1 MATAKTGAQLFA
13 IFSLSPSLSFVGGMS
28 YIGFTSDTWWP
39 VDGDQYQPHAHMV
52 GNRLLSAKV
61 NYLVHLHWCA
71 GGEYIHTYAQTVG
84 CRMHIFTIIE
94 RVRFKVK
101 WACRVSGRY
110 SVGQG
115 WRADGFQA
123 RVCASRCLPRMEL
136 HLRGGHAQSYQPSG
150 RIPFAGVLKNLI
162 DEV

>member
-101 WACRVSGRY
+101 WACVT
-110 SVGQG
+110 V
-115 WRADGFQA
+115 WDKDGA
-123 RVCASRCLPRMEL
+123 RMASRLVCVLP
-136 HLRGGHAQSYQPSG
+136 GACPGWSYTFEVGTRNPTSPPVG
-150 RIPFAGVLKNLI
+150 SPLPVFSRI
-162 DEV
+162 